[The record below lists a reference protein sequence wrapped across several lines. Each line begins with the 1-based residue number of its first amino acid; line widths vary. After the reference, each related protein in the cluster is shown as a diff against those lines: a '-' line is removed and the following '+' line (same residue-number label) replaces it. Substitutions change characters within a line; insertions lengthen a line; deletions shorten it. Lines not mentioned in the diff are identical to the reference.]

1 MNLRALT
8 AITLFVSFVAMST
21 SGLLMLVIDRPSFT
35 IRMHP
40 VHKLFGVLLVL
51 AVLAHLSFNYR
62 MLLTHARQ
70 RAMAWV
76 GAGLGVVLV
85 LLYGVVAFNA
95 PDPGQAAIIDQ
106 AAQRLEQGP
115 GATKP

>member
-8 AITLFVSFVAMST
+8 AITLFISFVAMST

-40 VHKLFGVLLVL
+40 VHKLFGVLMVL
-51 AVLAHLSFNYR
+51 AVLSHLGLNHR
-62 MLLTHARQ
+62 MLLAHARQ
-70 RAMAWV
+70 RAVAWV
-76 GAGLGVVLV
+76 GAGLGAVLV
-85 LLYGVVAFNA
+85 LLYAVVAFNA

-115 GATKP
+115 GASRP